1 MYLQNILL
9 MLEIYMLILFC
20 TPLPVICAGNAAGII
35 CSAALIAVTFY
46 FKPFSVFLISLWH
59 SCAAARIL
67 IVTVFS
73 IFFIIAVYLIILSA
87 KMLSAK
93 MRTPPRSLPCTVVIL
108 GCRVR
113 GTRPSRMLRKRL
125 NAAYD
130 FLCENPH
137 AVCIVSGGRGSD
149 EKISEAQAM
158 RRYLLDK
165 GLDKNRVYS
174 EDKSS
179 STLENLK
186 FSQRIIEA
194 RNLPDTVAIATDGFH
209 LYRAALIAEQLGIR
223 SYAVPSVTE
232 PRYAPTYW
240 VREWFAIILYKIKFF
255 IRRKNER
262 R

>member
-9 MLEIYMLILFC
+9 MLEAYLLILFC
-20 TPLPVICAGNAAGII
+20 IPLPIICSGNAAGII
-35 CSAALIAVTFY
+35 FSALLMILTFY
-46 FKPFSVFLISLWH
+46 FEPISIFLTSVWH
-59 SCAAARIL
+59 SSAAAKIFL
-67 IVTVFS
+67 TSAASIV
-73 IFFIIAVYLIILSA
+73 LIISVYIIIISV

-93 MRTPPRSLPCTVVIL
+93 KRRPPRSLPCTVIIL

-130 FLCENPH
+130 FLCENPR
-137 AVCIVSGGRGSD
+137 AVCIVSGGQGSD

-186 FSQRIIEA
+186 FSQKIIEA
-194 RNLPDTVAIATDGFH
+194 RNLPDTIAIATDGFH
-209 LYRAALIAEQLGIR
+209 QYRAALIAEQLGIR
-223 SYAVPSVTE
+223 SYTVPSVTE